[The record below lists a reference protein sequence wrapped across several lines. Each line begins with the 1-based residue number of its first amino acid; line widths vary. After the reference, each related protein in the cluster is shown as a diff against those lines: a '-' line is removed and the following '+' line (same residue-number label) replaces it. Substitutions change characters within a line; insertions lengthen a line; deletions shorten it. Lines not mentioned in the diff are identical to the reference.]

1 MRLLR
6 RSRWLTPLVALALSG
21 CGGGTETSTTA
32 LPPAPSAQDSV
43 AVIPVDAAAVHAL
56 AARGDAKATIVNVWA
71 TWCMP
76 CREEFPALLRVAR
89 AHAHDGVRLATVS
102 ADFDDQRS
110 AVRRFLMTQGVADT
124 GYRKTGDD
132 MAFIEAMH
140 PRWTGALPAT
150 FVYDDQGRLRAYWEG
165 AADEA
170 RFEDAVQAVLAQ
182 RQPREDSRP

>member
-1 MRLLR
+1 
-6 RSRWLTPLVALALSG
+6 VALALSG
-21 CGGGTETSTTA
+21 CGGRADRTDAGTA
-32 LPPAPSAQDSV
+32 PAAQDSV
-43 AVIPVDAAAVHAL
+43 AVIAVDASAVHAL

-76 CREEFPALLRVAR
+76 CREEFPALIKVAR
-89 AHAHDGVRLATVS
+89 AHTGDGVRLATVS
-102 ADFDDQRS
+102 ADFDTQLPAIRK
-110 AVRRFLMTQGVADT
+110 FLMTQGVADT
-124 GYRKTGDD
+124 GYLKTGDD